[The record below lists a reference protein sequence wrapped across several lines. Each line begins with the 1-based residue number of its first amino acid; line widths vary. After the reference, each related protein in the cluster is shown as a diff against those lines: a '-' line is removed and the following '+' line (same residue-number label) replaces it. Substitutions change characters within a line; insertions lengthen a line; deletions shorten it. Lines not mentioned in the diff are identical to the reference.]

1 MEMKLTKEIGKEK
14 FQIHIPMSK
23 HNKESQIS
31 EAGKMMPWYV
41 FRQKETV
48 NHK

>member
-23 HNKESQIS
+23 HNKESQVRL
-31 EAGKMMPWYV
+31 E
-41 FRQKETV
+41 R
-48 NHK
+48 